1 MAKIKNNISIEG
13 MRLDKW
19 LNITRLF
26 KTRSKALSSCQSR
39 HVKVNGKT
47 AKSSRIIK
55 ISDTISIQFPNRNR
69 SFDVIGLAQ
78 KSLPAAEARELY
90 IEHLPKISEES
101 SEMYKLFLRQENK
114 RQRELKGKGRPTKK
128 ARRQID
134 KLKDM

>member
-1 MAKIKNNISIEG
+1 MAKINNYTRLDG

-19 LNITRLF
+19 LKITRLF
-26 KTRSKALSSCQSR
+26 KTRAKAISSCQSR

-47 AKSSRIIK
+47 AKPSRIIK
-55 ISDTISIQFPNRNR
+55 IEDTISIQFSNRNR
-69 SFDVIGLAQ
+69 SFDVVGIAQ

-128 ARRQID
+128 NRRQLE
-134 KLKDM
+134 KLKDF